1 MDATE
6 IFSKITYLEE
16 GMKTLLAQKAASSE
30 EIQLLLAA
38 IEAKAKPTINFKT
51 EVIAERLAIKM
62 AATMPALD
70 AAAVARQ
77 LGPLLLEGLPTP
89 ATLRQAGDE
98 AAAKLNRE
106 FSQQEE
112 RMQAWIVKLGRW
124 LTTIEQRVEK
134 LVDDIPRTVGL
145 DAFYDPKVFLLFLL
159 LPILGIF
166 GIMVHSLTT
175 RVSKEQYEHLQE
187 KSTVLQEQSDRM
199 TDAGIFYSNQ
209 IKEYKRKFPKQA
221 VHFRDYRPAP
231 PAQPVALT
239 AQ

>member
-145 DAFYDPKVFLLFLL
+145 DAFYDFKVLFAFFGLPVACVLASIFFALVMRVPKEEYE
-159 LPILGIF
+159 
-166 GIMVHSLTT
+166 
-175 RVSKEQYEHLQE
+175 RVVASNEL
-187 KSTVLQEQSDRM
+187 M
-199 TDAGIFYSNQ
+199 TDTGAFYFNQ
-209 IKEYKRKFPKQA
+209 INQYKRKFPKYA
-221 VHFRDYRPAP
+221 GFFSDYHSAP
-231 PAQPVALT
+231 PVQPVEPVAH
-239 AQ
+239 